1 MLEKNKEQCKQ
12 HNFKIERIKYYKS
25 LLYSVNEKQDGL
37 NKQIRKT
44 KGKTSK
50 LSNLESFTLR
60 KEKGRYH
67 SNTNYIRFLTRKIY
81 RIESL

>member
-1 MLEKNKEQCKQ
+1 MLEKYNEQKKQ
-12 HNFKIERIKYYKS
+12 YGVKIERIKHYKS
-25 LLYSVNEKQDGL
+25 LLYSVNARQDGL
-37 NKQIRKT
+37 IKQIRKT

-67 SNTNYIRFLTRKIY
+67 SNTNYIRFLTRKK
-81 RIESL
+81 SLSKYT

>member
-1 MLEKNKEQCKQ
+1 MLEKHKEQK
-12 HNFKIERIKYYKS
+12 FRINRVNHYKC
-25 LLYSVNEKQDGL
+25 LLYRVNETQDGL

-67 SNTNYIRFLTRKIY
+67 SNTDYIRFLTRKID

>member
-1 MLEKNKEQCKQ
+1 MLEKHKEQGKQ